1 MFLLFIPF
9 DLRSKFIYPV
19 HSLNIDYFRDI
30 NWDMAEYSVKFPSN
44 EEIQPH
50 KIPDITQLMEALL
63 AAVSGIANEGFL
75 DAHECEGKCV

>member
-1 MFLLFIPF
+1 MSLYFLYHLT
-9 DLRSKFIYPV
+9 SV
-19 HSLNIDYFRDI
+19 LNLYILYI
-30 NWDMAEYSVKFPSN
+30 HLTLTISEILTEMAEYSVKFPSN

-63 AAVSGIANEGFL
+63 AAVSGIANEGYL